1 MNGWLLPAMVTLL
14 LWGIWGFLPKLT
26 TAYITPASAV
36 VFEVA
41 GGMVVAVVVLFIL
54 GFKPELDARGVG
66 YAVLTGIVGLLGALG
81 YLMAVKRG
89 KVSVVVTMTA
99 LYPIISIILAHFLLH
114 ETVTPKE
121 WAAIVLACAA
131 IGLFAI

>member
-1 MNGWLLPAMVTLL
+1 MNGWLLPAMCTLV

-26 TAYITPASAV
+26 TMYMNPMSAV

-41 GGMVVAVVVLFIL
+41 GGMIVAVSVLFIL
-54 GFKPELDARGVG
+54 GFRPELDPRGMG

-81 YLMAVKRG
+81 YLMALKRG

-99 LYPIISIILAHFLLH
+99 LYPVISITLAHFILH
-114 ETVTPKE
+114 EPITPKE
-121 WAAIVLACAA
+121 WVAIALACAA

>member
-1 MNGWLLPAMVTLL
+1 MNGWLLPAMSTLVF
-14 LWGIWGFLPKLT
+14 WGIWGFLPKLT
-26 TAYITPASAV
+26 TTYMNPMSAV

-41 GGMVVAVVVLFIL
+41 GGMVVAFFVLLIL
-54 GFKPELDARGVG
+54 GFRPELNPRGMG

-99 LYPIISIILAHFLLH
+99 LYPVISILLAHFILN
-114 ETVTPKE
+114 ETITPKE
-121 WAAIVLACAA
+121 WVAIALACAA

>member
-1 MNGWLLPAMVTLL
+1 MNGWLLRAMCTLV

-26 TAYITPASAV
+26 TMYMNPMSAV

-41 GGMVVAVVVLFIL
+41 GGMIVAVSVLFIL
-54 GFKPELDARGVG
+54 GFRPELDPRGMG

-81 YLMAVKRG
+81 YLMALKRG
-89 KVSVVVTMTA
+89 KVSVVVTRTA
-99 LYPIISIILAHFLLH
+99 LYPVISITLAHFILH
-114 ETVTPKE
+114 EPITPKE
-121 WAAIVLACAA
+121 WVAIALACAA

>member
-1 MNGWLLPAMVTLL
+1 MNGWLMPALMTLL

-26 TAYITPASAV
+26 IMYMNPASAV
-36 VFEVA
+36 IYEVA
-41 GGMVVAVVVLFIL
+41 GGMVVAVGVLFIL
-54 GFKPELDARGVG
+54 GFRPEVNPRGIG
-66 YAVLTGIVGLLGALG
+66 YAVLTGMVGLLGALG

-99 LYPIISIILAHFLLH
+99 LYPIISIMLAHFILH

-131 IGLFAI
+131 IGLLAV

>member
-1 MNGWLLPAMVTLL
+1 M
-14 LWGIWGFLPKLT
+14 
-26 TAYITPASAV
+26 SAV

-41 GGMVVAVVVLFIL
+41 GGMVVAFFVLLIL
-54 GFKPELDARGVG
+54 GFRPELNPRGMG

-99 LYPIISIILAHFLLH
+99 LYPVISILLAHFILH
-114 ETVTPKE
+114 ETITPKE
-121 WAAIVLACAA
+121 WVAIALACAA

>member
-1 MNGWLLPAMVTLL
+1 MCTLV

-26 TAYITPASAV
+26 TMYMNPMSAV

-41 GGMVVAVVVLFIL
+41 GGMIVAVSVLFIL
-54 GFKPELDARGVG
+54 GFRPELDPRGMG

-81 YLMAVKRG
+81 YLMALKRG
-89 KVSVVVTMTA
+89 KVSVVVTRTA
-99 LYPIISIILAHFLLH
+99 LYPVISITLAHFILH
-114 ETVTPKE
+114 EPITPKE
-121 WAAIVLACAA
+121 WVAIALACAA